1 MRISRD
7 NVVHQMIAFAL
18 CLAGRDGVVVAS
30 PPVPVVATA
39 KTTSPLVLAL
49 RSRVQVVGREILIAD
64 VAAVSGGNAAQRKRM
79 EELDLNDAL
88 ATGESIEIG
97 SPQIEFRLRLAGFDS
112 GEVSIRGSAVRITSG
127 RAVSPTGRTT
137 SDRDANAQAPSQ
149 HVRSSDSIATLE
161 QLVAQAAE
169 DCVRGKL
176 PWSADDVVVRLAVPL
191 PRELTQVTAAS
202 GYSCRTSLRTNGPA
216 VGRIQVQV
224 VAESPGEQS
233 FDVAVHLD
241 VRHFDGVVLAAKAL
255 ERGHTIQAA
264 DVYVDRQDVTT
275 LSDYCSN
282 TDLLVGAT
290 VKRSVRPLRPVKL
303 SDAESSRSAA
313 NAVLVKRRDRVRMV
327 AKIGSHS
334 ISTTG
339 EAQQEGRLGDT
350 IRLQNIESKSFVQGR
365 VTAANEVEITY

>member
-1 MRISRD
+1 MRVTRITFVRLL
-7 NVVHQMIAFAL
+7 IASTL
-18 CLAGRDGVVVAS
+18 CVAGRDGVVVAG
-30 PPVPVVATA
+30 PPVSVVAAA
-39 KTTSPLVLAL
+39 KASSPLVLAL
-49 RSRVQVVGREILIAD
+49 RSRVQVAGREILVAD
-64 VAAVSGGNAAQRKRM
+64 VAAVSGGTAEQRQRV

-88 ATGESIEIG
+88 ATGESIEIAP
-97 SPQIEFRLRLAGFDS
+97 PQIEFRLRLAGIDPDD
-112 GEVSIRGSAVRITSG
+112 VSIRGSAVRITSG
-127 RAVSPTGRTT
+127 RTVSSGGRVTAVREASVQTL
-137 SDRDANAQAPSQ
+137 SQ
-149 HVRSSDSIATLE
+149 PVRSNDTVSTLE
-161 QLVAQAAE
+161 QLVYQAAE
-169 DCVRGKL
+169 DCVRDKL
-176 PWSADDVVVRLAVPL
+176 PWSADDVTVRLAVPL
-191 PRELTQVTAAS
+191 PREMTQSVAAS
-202 GYSCRTSLRTNGPA
+202 DYVCRASLRTNGPA

-224 VAESPGEQS
+224 VAEAPRKRSI
-233 FDVAVHLD
+233 DVTVHLD

-255 ERGHTIQAA
+255 ERGHTIQAS

-282 TDLLVGAT
+282 ADLLVGAT
-290 VKRSVRPLRPVKL
+290 VKRSVRPLLPVKM
-303 SDAESSRSAA
+303 SDAESSRSTA

>member
-1 MRISRD
+1 MRVSRD
-7 NVVHQMIAFAL
+7 NFVRLLIASAL
-18 CLAGRDGVVVAS
+18 CVAGREGVVVAS

-39 KTTSPLVLAL
+39 KASSPLVLAL
-49 RSRVQVVGREILIAD
+49 RSRVQVAGREVLVAD
-64 VAAVSGGNAAQRKRM
+64 VAAVSGGTAEQRQRV

-88 ATGESIEIG
+88 ATGESIEIAP
-97 SPQIEFRLRLAGFDS
+97 PQIEFRLRLAGIDPDD
-112 GEVSIRGSAVRITSG
+112 VSIRGSAIRVTAG
-127 RAVSPTGRTT
+127 RAVSSPGRITAVRGMSVQT
-137 SDRDANAQAPSQ
+137 RSQ
-149 HVRSSDSIATLE
+149 PVRSNDVASTLE
-161 QLVAQAAE
+161 QLVVQAAE

-191 PRELTQVTAAS
+191 PREMTQATTASA
-202 GYSCRTSLRTNGPA
+202 YVCRASLRTNGPA

-224 VAESPGEQS
+224 VAEAPGARS

-255 ERGHTIQAA
+255 ERGHTIQAS

-282 TDLLVGAT
+282 ADLLVGST
-290 VKRSVRPLRPVKL
+290 VKRSVRPLMPVKL

>member
-1 MRISRD
+1 MRITRD
-7 NVVHQMIAFAL
+7 NFVRLLLASTLFV
-18 CLAGRDGVVVAS
+18 AGREGVVVAG
-30 PPVPVVATA
+30 PPVPVVAT
-39 KTTSPLVLAL
+39 TTASSPLVLAL
-49 RSRVQVVGREILIAD
+49 RSRVHVAGREVLIGD
-64 VAAVSGGNAAQRKRM
+64 VAAVSGGNAEQRKLV

-88 ATGESIEIG
+88 ATGESIEIAP
-97 SPQIEFRLRLAGFDS
+97 PQIEFRLRLAGVDPDD
-112 GEVSIRGSAVRITSG
+112 VSIRGSAVRVTAG
-127 RAVSPTGRTT
+127 RAVSSPGRVTAVRGMSVQT
-137 SDRDANAQAPSQ
+137 RSQ
-149 HVRSSDSIATLE
+149 PVRSNDVASTLE
-161 QLVAQAAE
+161 QLVVQAAE

-191 PRELTQVTAAS
+191 PRELTQATTASA
-202 GYSCRTSLRTNGPA
+202 YVCRASLRTNGPA

-224 VAESPGEQS
+224 VAEAPGARS

-255 ERGHTIQAA
+255 ERGHTIQAS

-282 TDLLVGAT
+282 ADLLVGST
-290 VKRSVRPLRPVKL
+290 VKRSVRPLMPVKL

>member
-1 MRISRD
+1 MRITRD
-7 NVVHQMIAFAL
+7 IIVRLLIASTL
-18 CLAGRDGVVVAS
+18 CVAGREGVVVAG

-39 KTTSPLVLAL
+39 KTSSPLVLAL
-49 RSRVQVVGREILIAD
+49 RSRVQVAGREVLIAD
-64 VAAVSGGNAAQRKRM
+64 VAAVSGGTAEQRMRV

-88 ATGESIEIG
+88 GVGESIEIAP
-97 SPQIEFRLRLAGFDS
+97 PQIEFRLRLAGVDPDD
-112 GEVSIRGSAVRITSG
+112 VSIRGSAVRVTAG
-127 RAVSPTGRTT
+127 RAVSSPRRITAVREA
-137 SDRDANAQAPSQ
+137 SAQTLAQP
-149 HVRSSDSIATLE
+149 VRSNDVASTLE
-161 QLVAQAAE
+161 QLVVQAAE

-191 PRELTQVTAAS
+191 PREVTQAVTAS
-202 GYSCRTSLRTNGPA
+202 GYVCRASLRTNGPA

-224 VAESPGEQS
+224 VAESPGERS

-282 TDLLVGAT
+282 ADQLVGAT
-290 VKRSVRPLRPVKL
+290 VKRSVRPLMPVKL
-303 SDAESSRSAA
+303 SDAESSRSAT

-350 IRLQNIESKSFVQGR
+350 IRLQNIESKTFVQGR

>member
-1 MRISRD
+1 MRVSRD
-7 NVVHQMIAFAL
+7 NFVRLVIASAL
-18 CLAGRDGVVVAS
+18 CVAGRGSVVVAG
-30 PPVPVVATA
+30 PPASVVATA
-39 KTTSPLVLAL
+39 KASSPLVLAL
-49 RSRVQVVGREILIAD
+49 RSRVQVAGREVLVAD
-64 VAAVSGGNAAQRKRM
+64 VAAVSGGTAEQRQRVEK
-79 EELDLNDAL
+79 LDLNDAL
-88 ATGESIEIG
+88 ATGESIEIAP
-97 SPQIEFRLRLAGFDS
+97 PQIEFRLRLAGIDPDD
-112 GEVSIRGSAVRITSG
+112 VSIRGSAVLVTAG
-127 RAVSPTGRTT
+127 RAVSSPGRVTAVREASVQTLSQPARSTDTG
-137 SDRDANAQAPSQ
+137 S
-149 HVRSSDSIATLE
+149 TLE
-161 QLVAQAAE
+161 QLVFQAAE
-169 DCVRGKL
+169 DCVRDKL
-176 PWSADDVVVRLAVPL
+176 PWSADDVTVRLAVPL
-191 PRELTQVTAAS
+191 PREVTQAVAAS
-202 GYSCRTSLRTNGPA
+202 DYVCRASLRTNGPA

-224 VAESPGEQS
+224 VAEAPRKRSI
-233 FDVAVHLD
+233 DVTVHLD

-282 TDLLVGAT
+282 ADLLVGAT
-290 VKRSVRPLRPVKL
+290 VKRSVRPLMPVKL

-339 EAQQEGRLGDT
+339 EAQQEGRLGET

>member
-1 MRISRD
+1 MRVSRD
-7 NVVHQMIAFAL
+7 NFVRLLIASAL
-18 CLAGRDGVVVAS
+18 CVAGREGVVVAS

-39 KTTSPLVLAL
+39 KASSPLVLAL
-49 RSRVQVVGREILIAD
+49 RSRVQVAGREVLVAD
-64 VAAVSGGNAAQRKRM
+64 VAAVSGGTAEQRQRV

-88 ATGESIEIG
+88 ATGESIEIAP
-97 SPQIEFRLRLAGFDS
+97 PQIEFRLRLAGIDPDD
-112 GEVSIRGSAVRITSG
+112 VSIRGSAIRVTAG
-127 RAVSPTGRTT
+127 RAVSSPGRITAVRGMSVQT
-137 SDRDANAQAPSQ
+137 RSQ
-149 HVRSSDSIATLE
+149 PVRSNDVASTLE
-161 QLVAQAAE
+161 QLVVQAAE

-191 PRELTQVTAAS
+191 PLEMTQATTASA
-202 GYSCRTSLRTNGPA
+202 YVCRASLRTNGPA

-224 VAESPGEQS
+224 VAEAPGARS

-255 ERGHTIQAA
+255 ERGHTIQAS

-282 TDLLVGAT
+282 ADLLVGST
-290 VKRSVRPLRPVKL
+290 VKRSVRPLMPVKL

>member
-1 MRISRD
+1 MRITRD
-7 NVVHQMIAFAL
+7 IIVRLLIASTL
-18 CLAGRDGVVVAS
+18 CVAGREGVVVAG

-39 KTTSPLVLAL
+39 KTSSPLVLAL
-49 RSRVQVVGREILIAD
+49 RSRVQVAGREVLIAD
-64 VAAVSGGNAAQRKRM
+64 VAAVSGGTAEQRMRV

-88 ATGESIEIG
+88 GVGESIEIAP
-97 SPQIEFRLRLAGFDS
+97 PQIEFRLRLAGVDPDD
-112 GEVSIRGSAVRITSG
+112 VSIRGSAVRVTAG
-127 RAVSPTGRTT
+127 RAVSSPRRITAVREA
-137 SDRDANAQAPSQ
+137 SVSVLSQ
-149 HVRSSDSIATLE
+149 PVRSKDAASTVE
-161 QLVAQAAE
+161 QLVVQAAE

-191 PRELTQVTAAS
+191 PREVTQAVTAS
-202 GYSCRTSLRTNGPA
+202 GYVCRASLRTNGPA

-224 VAESPGEQS
+224 VAESPGERS

-282 TDLLVGAT
+282 ADLLVGAT
-290 VKRSVRPLRPVKL
+290 VKRSVRPLLPVKM
-303 SDAESSRSAA
+303 SDAESSRSAT

-350 IRLQNIESKSFVQGR
+350 IRLQNIESKTFVQGR

>member
-7 NVVHQMIAFAL
+7 NVVHSIIAFAL
-18 CLAGRDGVVVAS
+18 CLARRDGVVVAG
-30 PPVPVVATA
+30 PPVADAATA
-39 KTTSPLVLAL
+39 KSSSPLVLAL
-49 RSRVQVVGREILIAD
+49 RSRVQVAGREILIAD
-64 VAAVSGGNAAQRKRM
+64 VAAVSGGNAAQRQRV

-88 ATGESIEIG
+88 ATGESIEIEA
-97 SPQIEFRLRLAGFDS
+97 PQIEFRLRLAGFDPND
-112 GEVSIRGSAVRITSG
+112 VSIRGSAVRVTSG
-127 RAVSPTGRTT
+127 RAVSPRGRVTAVREA
-137 SDRDANAQAPSQ
+137 SAQTFSPP
-149 HVRSSDSIATLE
+149 VRSNDVASTLE
-161 QLVAQAAE
+161 QLVVQAAE

-191 PRELTQVTAAS
+191 PREVTQATAAS
-202 GYSCRTSLRTNGPA
+202 GYVCRASLRTNGPP

-224 VAESPGEQS
+224 VAEATGKPS

-282 TDLLVGAT
+282 ADQLVGAT
-290 VKRSVRPLRPVKL
+290 VKRSVRPLLPVKL

>member
-1 MRISRD
+1 MRVSRD
-7 NVVHQMIAFAL
+7 HFVRLLIASTFCVV
-18 CLAGRDGVVVAS
+18 GRDGVVVAG
-30 PPVPVVATA
+30 PPVPVVASA
-39 KTTSPLVLAL
+39 KSSSPLVLAL
-49 RSRVQVVGREILIAD
+49 RSRVQVAGREVLIGD
-64 VAAVSGGNAAQRKRM
+64 VAAVSGGNAEQRKRV

-88 ATGESIEIG
+88 ATGESIEIAP
-97 SPQIEFRLRLAGFDS
+97 PQIEFRLRLAGVDPDD
-112 GEVSIRGSAVRITSG
+112 VSIRGTAVRVTAG
-127 RAVSPTGRTT
+127 RAVSSPGRVTGVREA
-137 SDRDANAQAPSQ
+137 SAQTLSQ
-149 HVRSSDSIATLE
+149 LVRSNDVASTLE
-161 QLVAQAAE
+161 QLVVQAAE

-176 PWSADDVVVRLAVPL
+176 PWSADDVTVRLAVPL
-191 PRELTQVTAAS
+191 PHEVTQATAAS
-202 GYSCRTSLRTNGPA
+202 GYICRASLRTNGPA

-224 VAESPGEQS
+224 VAGATGKPT

-255 ERGHTIQAA
+255 ERGHTIQTS

-282 TDLLVGAT
+282 ADLLVGAT
-290 VKRSVRPLRPVKL
+290 VKRSVRPLMPVKL
-303 SDAESSRSAA
+303 SDAESSRSTA

-350 IRLQNIESKSFVQGR
+350 IRLQNIESKTFVQGR

>member
-7 NVVHQMIAFAL
+7 NFVRQMVAFAL
-18 CLAGRDGVVVAS
+18 CIAGRDGVVVAS

-39 KTTSPLVLAL
+39 KTSSPLVLAL

-64 VAAVSGGNAAQRKRM
+64 VALVSGGNAAQRKRM

-97 SPQIEFRLRLAGFDS
+97 SPQIEFRLRLAGFDP
-112 GEVSIRGSAVRITSG
+112 GEVAIRGSAVRITSG
-127 RAVSPTGRTT
+127 RAVSSPAGVTT
-137 SDRDANAQAPSQ
+137 VREVSAQTSSQPVRLPDAAGK
-149 HVRSSDSIATLE
+149 LE
-161 QLVAQAAE
+161 LLVVQAAE

-202 GYSCRTSLRTNGPA
+202 GYSCRASLRTNAPV

-224 VAESPGEQS
+224 VAESPGERS

-264 DVYVDRQDVTT
+264 DVYIDRQDVTT
-275 LSDYCSN
+275 LSDYCSIA
-282 TDLLVGAT
+282 DQLVGAT
-290 VKRSVRPLRPVKL
+290 VKRSVRPLMPVKL

-313 NAVLVKRRDRVRMV
+313 SAVLVKRRDRVRMV